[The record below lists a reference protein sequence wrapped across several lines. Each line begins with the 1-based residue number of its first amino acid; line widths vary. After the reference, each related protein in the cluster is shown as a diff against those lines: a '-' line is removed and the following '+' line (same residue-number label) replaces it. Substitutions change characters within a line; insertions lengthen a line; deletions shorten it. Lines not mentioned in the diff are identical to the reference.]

1 MVLLAPDVFP
11 ASGKVLRSPDMEC
24 DQLKSLSTL
33 PEEDWWGKRGTARE
47 GVERCGDLGISVVLC
62 IFFSSLTESVLKE
75 ESCNSVRHVM

>member
-33 PEEDWWGKRGTARE
+33 PEEDWWLGEE
-47 GVERCGDLGISVVLC
+47 GHCSGRCGDLGISVVLC
-62 IFFSSLTESVLKE
+62 IFFSSLAESVLKE